1 MLKKGGNT
9 KEMSYLK
16 RLYGKT
22 VIDSSDSDE
31 LAKDYK
37 MELEYYQIEKE
48 TDSKP
53 YGIKIVKKNVE
64 NYAINIEEK
73 VIENICD
80 NEEKASKIL
89 NILVSGKVTPI
100 GADDI
105 LDELR
110 KAQVIWITKSLVF
123 FLERYCKN

>member
-1 MLKKGGNT
+1 MLIFQYRYIIVGSMLKKGGNT

-110 KAQVIWITKSLVF
+110 KAQVI
-123 FLERYCKN
+123 

>member
-1 MLKKGGNT
+1 
-9 KEMSYLK
+9 MSYLDK
-16 RLYGKT
+16 LYGKT

-48 TDSKP
+48 TNSKP

-80 NEEKASKIL
+80 NMQDLGNLLEIL
-89 NILVSGKVTPI
+89 ISSKVTPI
-100 GADDI
+100 SVDDV
-105 LDELR
+105 LDDL
-110 KAQVIWITKSLVF
+110 KKTQVI
-123 FLERYCKN
+123 